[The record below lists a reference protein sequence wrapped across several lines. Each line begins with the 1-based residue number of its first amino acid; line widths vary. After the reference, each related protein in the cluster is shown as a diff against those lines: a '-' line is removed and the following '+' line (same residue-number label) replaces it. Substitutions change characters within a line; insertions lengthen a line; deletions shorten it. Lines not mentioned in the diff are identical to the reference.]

1 MMQEVIKSNAV
12 IPPHPDAEELNPS
25 RGVDFSKMERS
36 LLRPRTFLSLLLSGI
51 ITAMTL
57 LAMIPLFSVLGLLLW
72 RGGRK
77 LSVAALTQLPPAPL
91 EQNGGFGN
99 AILGTL
105 VIVALAALISVPI
118 GILSAI
124 FLAQSKSDNRLA
136 SSVRFAGK
144 VLTGFPSIL
153 AGVFAYGVVVTVTG
167 GYSALAGA
175 VALSILM
182 LPTILLTPE
191 DAIRMVPSG
200 MKKAAIG
207 MGATDTQVVWM
218 VLLPTAVPGI
228 LTGVMLAVARGA
240 GETAPLLFTSLF
252 SNYWL
257 IWHGHVK
264 LMQPTAS
271 LAVLIYNFAGMPFAN
286 QVELAWA
293 AALVLV
299 LMVLTANLIG
309 QSLSRK
315 QVGSGQRA
323 D

>member
-1 MMQEVIKSNAV
+1 MTQEDVKPTAAIQ
-12 IPPHPDAEELNPS
+12 PHLEAEELNPFH
-25 RGVDFSKMERS
+25 GVDFSKLERS
-36 LLRPRTFLSLLLSGI
+36 LRRPRTFLSVLFSGM
-51 ITAMTL
+51 ITVMTL
-57 LAMIPLFSVLGLLLW
+57 LAMIPLFSVVGLLLW

-77 LSVAALTQLPPAPL
+77 LSIAAFTQLPPAPL
-91 EQNGGFGN
+91 DLNGGFGN

-105 VIVALAALISVPI
+105 VIVGMATLISVPI

-136 SSVRFAGK
+136 SSVRFAAK

-153 AGVFAYGVVVTVTG
+153 AGVFAYGLVVTATG
-167 GYSALAGA
+167 GYSAIAGA

-182 LPTILLTPE
+182 LPTILLTAE
-191 DAIRMVPSG
+191 DAIRMVPSK
-200 MKKAAIG
+200 MKEAAIG
-207 MGATDTQVVWM
+207 MGATDTQTVWM

-228 LTGVMLAVARGA
+228 LTGVMLAIARGA

-271 LAVLIYNFAGMPFAN
+271 LAVLIYNFAGMPYAN
-286 QVELAWA
+286 QEEMAWA

-299 LMVLTANLIG
+299 LMVLAANLIG
-309 QSLSRK
+309 QILSRK
-315 QVGSGQRA
+315 QVDSNKQG
-323 D
+323 